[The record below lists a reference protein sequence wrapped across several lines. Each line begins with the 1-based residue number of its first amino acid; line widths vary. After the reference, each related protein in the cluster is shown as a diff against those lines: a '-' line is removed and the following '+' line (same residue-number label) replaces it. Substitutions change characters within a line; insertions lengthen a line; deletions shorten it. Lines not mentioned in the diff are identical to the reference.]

1 METKTRTLKYATLG
15 LVAATVF
22 LHTEG
27 NAATLTFTTSSAL
40 TTPQGNNGSEMEY
53 LADWK
58 AGRTVSQASIKEYGL
73 EKCFSSVP
81 IPDHVFTMMKGK
93 SFKTGCT
100 VSRES
105 LRYVKVLHWDG
116 NGKVKLGEIVC
127 HRSIADD
134 LVDIFRKL
142 YAARYPIERMVLIDN
157 YGADDNLSMAANN
170 TSCFNFR
177 HVAGTKVTSNH
188 SYGKAIDIN
197 PLYNPFVKSRNGK
210 TSVSPKEGKTYA
222 DRTRNFKYKI
232 DKDDLCYREFKKHG
246 FTWGGSWKHSKDYQ
260 HFEKK

>member
-1 METKTRTLKYATLG
+1 MKIKTKTLEC
-15 LVAATVF
+15 AAIGIIAAAAF
-22 LHTEG
+22 EHLEG
-27 NAATLTFTTSSAL
+27 NAAALSLAPTSMLTTSRGS
-40 TTPQGNNGSEMEY
+40 NGSELEC
-53 LADWK
+53 LAKWEAGK
-58 AGRTVSQASIKEYGL
+58 AVSQVSIKEYGL
-73 EKCFSSVP
+73 KRCFSSIP
-81 IPDHVFTMMKGK
+81 IPDHVFTRMKGK

-116 NGKVKLGEIVC
+116 NGSVRLGEIVC

-134 LVDIFRKL
+134 IVEIFRNL
-142 YAARYPIERMVLIDN
+142 YSAGYPIERMVLIDN
-157 YGADDNLSMAANN
+157 YGADDKLSMAANN

-197 PLYNPFVKSRNGK
+197 PLYNPFVKTRNGK
-210 TSVSPKEGKTYA
+210 TSVSPKEGKAYA